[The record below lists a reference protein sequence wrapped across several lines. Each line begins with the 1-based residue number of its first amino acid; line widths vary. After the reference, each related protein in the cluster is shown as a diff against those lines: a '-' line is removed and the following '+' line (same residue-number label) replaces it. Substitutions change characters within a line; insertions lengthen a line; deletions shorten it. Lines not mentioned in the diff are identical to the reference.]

1 FELIGHER
9 TRPVS
14 DEAHL
19 LVCRDRQ
26 EPPCK
31 GGDVTLE
38 IAIALTTTVLG
49 VIADCDRYGA
59 FCHAPLEAGQGR
71 HNSSFS
77 SEWFFFSA
85 FRARSHAS
93 FRVRS
98 SIEDVSE
105 EQEALVPRDVLKYS
119 CTRRTASASCA
130 GFIAVFT
137 VL

>member
-38 IAIALTTTVLG
+38 IAIALTTTVLA

-59 FCHAPLEAGQGR
+59 FCHAPLEADKADTTLRSLLSGL
-71 HNSSFS
+71 
-77 SEWFFFSA
+77 FFPA

-98 SIEDVSE
+98 SIEDIRGE
-105 EQEALVPRDVLKYS
+105 EEPSILRDVLKYS
-119 CTRRTASASCA
+119 CTSRTASAN
-130 GFIAVFT
+130 
-137 VL
+137 

>member
-38 IAIALTTTVLG
+38 IAIALATTVLG

-59 FCHAPLEAGQGR
+59 FCHAPLEADKADTTLRSLLSGL
-71 HNSSFS
+71 FFPP
-77 SEWFFFSA
+77 SEREVTHLFGC
-85 FRARSHAS
+85 
-93 FRVRS
+93 VRQS
-98 SIEDVSE
+98 KS
-105 EQEALVPRDVLKYS
+105 
-119 CTRRTASASCA
+119 RRNKRPWSPAMC
-130 GFIAVFT
+130 
-137 VL
+137 